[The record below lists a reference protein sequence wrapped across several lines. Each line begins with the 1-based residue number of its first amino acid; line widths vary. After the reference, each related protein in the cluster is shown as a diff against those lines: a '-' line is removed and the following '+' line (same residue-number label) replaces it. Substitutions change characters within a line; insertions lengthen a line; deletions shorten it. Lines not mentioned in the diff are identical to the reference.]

1 MVLSFRPA
9 AEENAHLRLCITAP
23 TAVGFTSVTAET
35 VTDILVLTLS
45 TISVLTERSSIRIML
60 TQMTLK
66 ITTITYGE
74 IFWE

>member
-1 MVLSFRPA
+1 
-9 AEENAHLRLCITAP
+9 
-23 TAVGFTSVTAET
+23 
-35 VTDILVLTLS
+35 VLTLS